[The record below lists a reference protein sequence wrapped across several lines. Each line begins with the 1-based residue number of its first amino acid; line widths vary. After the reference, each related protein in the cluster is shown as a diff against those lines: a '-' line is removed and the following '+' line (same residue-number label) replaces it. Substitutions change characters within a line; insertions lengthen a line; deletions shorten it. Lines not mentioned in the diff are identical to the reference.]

1 MNLTAWRKSQGKS
14 LAETAAAIG
23 IVGANPARSLQRY
36 ESGERVMPAVQQ
48 AAVETFTNG
57 AVTFNDMFAARLAW
71 ETTNL
76 AEAQS

>member
-1 MNLTAWRKSQGKS
+1 MHSRT

-36 ESGERVMPAVQQ
+36 ESGERVMPAVLQQ
-48 AAVETFTNG
+48 KVIDLTEG
-57 AVTFNDMFAARLAW
+57 AVNAQDLFLTRLGW
-71 ETTNL
+71 EQANL